1 MVALSVMFYE
11 PTRGA
16 FPKQPRN
23 SLLNDHSTMHRTNYL
38 VTTVSRKH
46 SNFVAHSSFE
56 PCWFNNIV
64 DDVTWEVK
72 Y

>member
-38 VTTVSRKH
+38 VTTVSR
-46 SNFVAHSSFE
+46 S
-56 PCWFNNIV
+56 IV
-64 DDVTWEVK
+64 TLSHIRRLNHVGLTT
-72 Y
+72 